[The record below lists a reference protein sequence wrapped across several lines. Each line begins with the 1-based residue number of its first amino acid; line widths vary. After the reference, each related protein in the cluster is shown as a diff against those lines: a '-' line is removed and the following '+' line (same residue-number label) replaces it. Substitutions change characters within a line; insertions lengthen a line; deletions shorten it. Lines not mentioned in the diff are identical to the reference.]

1 MENKKLSNIQLEL
14 LKIFSFNLTDEELSE
29 LKDILVKFFA
39 DKISSEADKIYEKNN
54 WNEAEIKNILREHDR
69 LKYE

>member
-54 WNEAEIKNILREHDR
+54 WNEAEIENILREHDR

>member
-54 WNEAEIKNILREHDR
+54 WNEEEIENILREHDR

>member
-14 LKIFSFNLTDEELSE
+14 LKIFSFELTEQELLE
-29 LKDILVKFFA
+29 LKEVLVKFFA
-39 DKISSEADKIYEKNN
+39 EKITSGADKIYEKNN
-54 WNEAEIKNILREHDR
+54 WSEAEIENILREHNR